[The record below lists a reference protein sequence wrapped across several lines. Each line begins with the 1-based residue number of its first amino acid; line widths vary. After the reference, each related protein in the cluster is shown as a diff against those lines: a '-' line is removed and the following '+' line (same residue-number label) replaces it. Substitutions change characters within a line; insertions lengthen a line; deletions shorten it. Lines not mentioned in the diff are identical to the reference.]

1 MQAKGG
7 GREGAEG
14 LREPPLLGRGVW
26 SRWWG
31 WTLSLAVRRSL
42 SGSLGTEGLS
52 FQPGLGSRVFSQR
65 EWGLPFFPTPQ
76 ASRRLS
82 CLVLPP
88 STLSFCCF
96 CSFWIR
102 YCWASQGPRDAEKSE
117 WFPLSL
123 IDAARSPSSFWLA
136 CSLCY
141 LTNYSTVRL
150 RTTDIYS

>member
-14 LREPPLLGRGVW
+14 LREPALLGRGVW
-26 SRWWG
+26 SRWRG
-31 WTLSLAVRRSL
+31 WTLSLAVRRSVWFPKDW
-42 SGSLGTEGLS
+42 GLS
-52 FQPGLGSRVFSQR
+52 FQPWLGSPVFSQR
-65 EWGLPFFPTPQ
+65 EWGLPFFPAPQ

-96 CSFWIR
+96 CSFWIS
-102 YCWASQGPRDAEKSE
+102 YFWASKGPRDAEKSE

-123 IDAARSPSSFWLA
+123 IDAAHSTSSFWLA

-141 LTNYSTVRL
+141 LTKYSTVRL